1 MRFVQELGKMLV
13 FLGVLI
19 TGVGIIL
26 WRKGDLGFL
35 RHIGHLPGDLSWQKG
50 GSGFY
55 LPLTTCL
62 LLSAFLIFISWMLRK

>member
-1 MRFVQELGKMLV
+1 MRVVQELGKMLV

-26 WRKGDLGFL
+26 WRRGDLGFL
-35 RHIGHLPGDLSWQKG
+35 RHIGHLPGDLSWQNG
-50 GSGFY
+50 GSSFY

-62 LLSAFLIFISWMLRK
+62 LLSALLSFISWMLRK